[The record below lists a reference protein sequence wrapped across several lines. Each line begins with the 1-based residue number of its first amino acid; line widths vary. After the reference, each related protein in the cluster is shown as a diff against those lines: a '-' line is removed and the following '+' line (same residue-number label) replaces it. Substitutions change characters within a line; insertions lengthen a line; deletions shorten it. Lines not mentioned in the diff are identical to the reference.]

1 MTQLLML
8 PLPTISG
15 QYHQSY
21 PYHRSII
28 GITDR
33 QLTNSPSPKTITSF
47 RNKIENEKL
56 PGDFEPGPFDV
67 ICSQG
72 KTAKTHA
79 GNIFFQS
86 VIHKRAKEYA
96 NATEKRT
103 KSQIVRT
110 IIETIQTK
118 SPNAGFVKKDG
129 DSRWRVVGLEQTREK
144 ISQSLRD
151 TLAGRYRSSLSAK
164 KRSRKESNLK
174 RMIDFEEII
183 GTNTFVSEMMD
194 RLSETIKTSNDSSNI
209 SNLSDLNVLDCM
221 TDTNFCILR
230 QLKQDLTVQQKVRA
244 GKSQQ
249 QAENQ
254 DERKTPPAPP
264 SYSAIDETLK
274 MFGTNKY
281 FMLQQQPS
289 WCKK

>member
-8 PLPTISG
+8 PPPTVSG

-28 GITDR
+28 GVTDR
-33 QLTNSPSPKTITSF
+33 KLMNSPSAKSISSF

-79 GNIFFQS
+79 GNVFFQS

-110 IIETIQTK
+110 IIGTIQTK
-118 SPNAGFVKKDG
+118 SPNGGFVKKDG
-129 DSRWRVVGLEQTREK
+129 ESRWRVVGLEQAREK
-144 ISQSLRD
+144 VSQSLRD
-151 TLAGRYRSSLSAK
+151 TLAGHYRSSLSAK

-183 GTNTFVSEMMD
+183 GTNTFVSERMT
-194 RLSETIKTSNDSSNI
+194 RLSETIKTRNDTSNL
-209 SNLSDLNVLDCM
+209 SNLSDSNVLDCM
-221 TDTNFCILR
+221 TDTNLCILR
-230 QLKQDLTVQQKVRA
+230 QLKQDLSVQQKVRA
-244 GKSQQ
+244 GQLPQQ
-249 QAENQ
+249 VENQ
-254 DERKTPPAPP
+254 DERKMPPPSP
-264 SYSAIDETLK
+264 SYSSIDETLK
-274 MFGTNKY
+274 MFGTDKD
-281 FMLQQQPS
+281 FVL
-289 WCKK
+289 